1 MSALYIGQR
10 NPSPVDS
17 FLRWWREWWKAPESE
32 LVGLAEEEI
41 ARVAK
46 DVGVSTSA
54 LRRLVSLG
62 ADANDLLQRRMT
74 ALDLDKDEVLR
85 RERGTFQ
92 DMQRVCAMCESHR
105 LCARHL
111 AADADSPGWKDYCPN
126 ASTLTSLSALPWSH
140 AHRQ

>member
-10 NPSPVDS
+10 KRSPVDS
-17 FLRWWREWWKAPESE
+17 FLRWWRDWRGAPESE
-32 LVGLAEEEI
+32 LARLAEEEI

-54 LRRLVSLG
+54 LRRLVSSG
-62 ADANDLLQRRMT
+62 ADASDLLLRRMT

-85 RERGTFQ
+85 LERGTFQ

-126 ASTLTSLSALPWSH
+126 AATLISLSALPSAH